1 MGEFIFNIGAKV
13 YCRDGQCGKLAKV
26 VVDPKSK
33 RITDLIVEKGF
44 LLKEDRVIP
53 VSVVESTTD
62 EAIQLAI
69 ESRELPRFPK
79 YREVEFEE
87 PTPDWKM
94 REPYQLEDV
103 VHWAAVYG
111 DVPVLESLAPK
122 MRVRVHEGISGGA
135 AVIQRDTPIFTVEGM
150 VARVHHVITDP
161 ESGEIRYIIA
171 RRGILPY
178 RVVIPA
184 ELIEGVDEEG
194 ISLDA
199 TLDDLK
205 KLQRWT
211 PRSPVDILAELTQ
224 KLRESEHDFSRVTA
238 TVEKGVVRL
247 AGTVADEEA
256 KEAAEAIARSVSGV
270 IDVENVLDTD
280 TAIVAAVTAAL
291 AQDPRTK
298 DAVIEVISDRGVVT
312 LKGQVE
318 SGEVR
323 RVAEVIAA
331 QQPGVV
337 AVINE
342 LEVLPQEELPNIPV
356 PPPQSF

>member
-1 MGEFIFNIGAKV
+1 MGEFVFNIGAKV
-13 YCRDGQCGKLAKV
+13 YCRDGQCGRLAKV
-26 VVDPKSK
+26 VVDPKTK

-53 VSVVESTTD
+53 VSVVESTND
-62 EAIQLAI
+62 EAIQLSI
-69 ESRELPRFPK
+69 ESKELPKFPK
-79 YREVEFEE
+79 YREVELEE
-87 PTPDWKM
+87 PAPDWKM

-122 MRVRVHEGISGGA
+122 VRVRIHEGISGGA
-135 AVIQRDTPIFTVEGM
+135 TVIARDTPIFTVDGM

-184 ELIEGVDEEG
+184 TLIEGVDEEG
-194 ISLDA
+194 VSLNA
-199 TLDDLK
+199 TLEDLK

-211 PRSPVDILAELTQ
+211 PRSPVEILAEITQ
-224 KLRESEHDFSRVTA
+224 KLRESERDFSRVSA

-247 AGTVADEEA
+247 SGTVADEAA
-256 KEAAEAIARSVSGV
+256 KEEAEAIARSVAGV

-280 TAIVAAVTAAL
+280 TAIVAEVTAAL

-312 LKGQVE
+312 LKGEVE
-318 SGEVR
+318 NATIR
-323 RVAEVIAA
+323 RAAEVIAS

-342 LEVLPQEELPNIPV
+342 LEVVPKEELPSFPA